1 VRRLVLTPHHVRASG
16 RAWIV
21 AFSTH
26 PELVRSILRRTS
38 YWVFD
43 PEFDDFYPSKWA
55 GFEGMAPARYLAAIQ
70 GEDEGGASFQ
80 GTTARRAI
88 EGAVGEEFDSSD
100 HLTAALTVWAT
111 ARVTGVLE
119 GVDTSKWEF
128 VALPT
133 ATDPN
138 AGDGDGGGSGGEP
151 PGGRREGDDDFWR
164 TYDESWAYYETTW
177 GTYNQ
182 VLYDM
187 CQRLSGHG
195 SLADVVAKVGIVA
208 RAYAAGLERHGDP
221 EGPGAIVGVATVLH
235 KRADEVD
242 DLIARLR
249 RVAASG
255 NQMDDE
261 IARQVVALH
270 GEFEAIVRE
279 VTNDGHSV
287 RSWSSKYLHFHAP
300 GVPIY
305 DSRARGVVKG
315 RYDLRRVRNQHI
327 TCPPTGDYAYA
338 QFVNGFLSLWSEAVE
353 RGLPVS
359 VRRLDQFLLWTA
371 DRQ

>member
-1 VRRLVLTPHHVRASG
+1 MRRLVLTPHHVRASG
-16 RAWIV
+16 RAWIE
-21 AFSTH
+21 ALSTH
-26 PELVRSILRRTS
+26 RELVRSILRRTS

-43 PEFDDFYPSKWA
+43 PEYDAFYPSKWA
-55 GFEGMAPARYLAAIQ
+55 GFEDMTPARYQAALDRV
-70 GEDEGGASFQ
+70 DEGGAAFQ
-80 GTTARRAI
+80 GTTARLAI
-88 EGAVGEEFDSSD
+88 ESAVGEEFRADD
-100 HLTAALTVWAT
+100 QLTAALTLWAT
-111 ARVTGVLE
+111 AHVTDALDGPRRIQ
-119 GVDTSKWEF
+119 SKWEF
-128 VALPT
+128 VSLGTSEPE
-133 ATDPN
+133 
-138 AGDGDGGGSGGEP
+138 GGGDDVGNG
-151 PGGRREGDDDFWR
+151 PGGGGGRGDDDGFWR
-164 TYDESWAYYETTW
+164 TYEESWAYYGGTW
-177 GTYNQ
+177 STYNQ

-187 CQRLSGHG
+187 CERLSGHG

-221 EGPGAIVGVATVLH
+221 DGPGAIVGVATVLH
-235 KRADEVD
+235 QRAEEVD

-255 NQMDDE
+255 DQLDDDS
-261 IARQVVALH
+261 AMQVVALH

-371 DRQ
+371 DGG